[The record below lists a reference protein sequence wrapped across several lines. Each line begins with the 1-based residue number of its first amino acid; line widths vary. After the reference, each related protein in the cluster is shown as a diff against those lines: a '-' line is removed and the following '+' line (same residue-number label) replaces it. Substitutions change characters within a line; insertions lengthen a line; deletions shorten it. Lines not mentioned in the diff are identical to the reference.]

1 MQETTPLF
9 CTISLFITW
18 ITGKISKK
26 MPWFENYLIP
36 IQNMLI
42 GVSIAI
48 TEWFFT
54 HDFNMAIAT
63 SGIIAGGIYD
73 VFHNLNI
80 ILKTVIN
87 KEEEEK
93 ESKA

>member
-9 CTISLFITW
+9 CTISLFISW
-18 ITGKISKK
+18 ITGRISKK

-42 GVSIAI
+42 GISIAVI
-48 TEWFFT
+48 EWFFT
-54 HDFNMAIAT
+54 HDFNLAIAV
-63 SGIIAGGIYD
+63 SGIAAGGIYD

-80 ILKTVIN
+80 ILKMLIN
-87 KEEEEK
+87 KEEENKEK
-93 ESKA
+93 E